1 MRFCMGKAPI
11 VTMAGFTTYY
21 SLTCKPSETAK
32 KKKKRKKLNAYTL
45 SPVAQW

>member
-1 MRFCMGKAPI
+1 MRFGMGKAPT

-21 SLTCKPSETAK
+21 SLTCKLSGTAK
-32 KKKKRKKLNAYTL
+32 KKKLNAYTL